1 MIVLIEGKLLKAT
14 PLSAIVSAGGLGYS
28 VNIPVTTAEK
38 LPQIGENVSLHTH
51 AVYRE
56 DSQALYGFWHESDR
70 DFFALVI
77 EKVSGVGPKVAIS
90 LMSKLSLESLI
101 DTIRREDS
109 VLLAKTPGIG
119 KKTAER
125 IIIELKDKMI
135 AFQFAAKIENGTG
148 SEAISSPTQHTST
161 SEDAVLA
168 LQALGYK
175 PADAQKAI
183 DKV

>member
-1 MIVLIEGKLLKAT
+1 
-14 PLSAIVSAGGLGYS
+14 
-28 VNIPVTTAEK
+28 
-38 LPQIGENVSLHTH
+38 
-51 AVYRE
+51 
-56 DSQALYGFWHESDR
+56 
-70 DFFALVI
+70 
-77 EKVSGVGPKVAIS
+77 
-90 LMSKLSLESLI
+90 MSKLSLESLI

-135 AFQFAAKIENGTG
+135 AFQLAAKIENGTG
-148 SEAISSPTQHTST
+148 SEAISSPTQQTST

-183 DKV
+183 DKVVDKLGPNLSTEAMIKATFG